1 MTTKP
6 LPTSRLV
13 WIGAVALLIVPPLL
27 GAKGG
32 CSCKAD
38 PCKKDPSAE
47 GCDTVDTDAEWQK
60 VRLDRKLQVS
70 RVVPD
75 LVEPQTGF
83 TADVLG
89 AGLQQR
95 ASIMIGP
102 FEGTNETYHTPA
114 RMSVDVPPL
123 AEGRYDV
130 TVTNPDGESV
140 TLARALTVQAQ
151 PKPAVDCS
159 ELVVYFGFD
168 QDALDNAAR
177 DAIDTL
183 VPCFQDVSGRIRVE
197 GHADARGTIDYNLA
211 LGQRRADAVHRY
223 LMSQA
228 VPVSKL
234 RTVSYGEERPA
245 DPGYSEAAWAK
256 NRRAVLVV
264 ED

>member
-1 MTTKP
+1 MP
-6 LPTSRLV
+6 LPTSRVL
-13 WIGAVALLIVPPLL
+13 WIGAVVMLIVPPLL

-32 CSCKAD
+32 CKCVKQQ
-38 PCKKDPSAE
+38 P
-47 GCDTVDTDAEWQK
+47 GGDTVDTDAEWQK

-70 RVVPD
+70 RLVPD
-75 LVEPQTGF
+75 LVEPNTGF

-95 ASIMIGP
+95 ASITIGP
-102 FEGTNETYHTPA
+102 FDGENVTFHTAA

-123 AEGRYDV
+123 PVGRYDL

-151 PKPAVDCS
+151 PVATRDCA

-168 QDALDNAAR
+168 QDILDSAAR
-177 DAIDTL
+177 DAMDPL
-183 VPCFQDVSGRIRVE
+183 VTCWQGVSGRIRIE

-211 LGQRRADAVHRY
+211 LGQRRADAVQRY
-223 LMSQA
+223 LMSLA

-245 DPGYSEAAWAK
+245 VTGYSEAAWAK
-256 NRRAVLVV
+256 NRRAVIVV